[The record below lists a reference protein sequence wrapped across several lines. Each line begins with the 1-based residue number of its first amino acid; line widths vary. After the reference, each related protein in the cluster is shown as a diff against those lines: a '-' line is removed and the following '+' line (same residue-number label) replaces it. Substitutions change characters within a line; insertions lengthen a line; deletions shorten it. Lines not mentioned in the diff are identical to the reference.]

1 MSFEMDLTVITDMNK
16 ACIPSSNTVLL
27 LILSVCWNGAVQN
40 MASLVLVE
48 GKLVY
53 FMQWL
58 QWVVQ
63 LGMTIYVAVE
73 EPLLYGLGT
82 V

>member
-1 MSFEMDLTVITDMNK
+1 MSFEMGLTVITDMNK

-27 LILSVCWNGAVQN
+27 LILSVCWNGGVHN
-40 MASLVLVE
+40 MASFVLVE
-48 GKLVY
+48 GKLVC

>member
-1 MSFEMDLTVITDMNK
+1 MSLEMVLSVITDMNQS
-16 ACIPSSNTVLL
+16 CIPSSSNVLL
-27 LILSVCWNGAVQN
+27 LVILSVCWNGEVQN
-40 MASLVLVE
+40 TAGVVFVE

-63 LGMTIYVAVE
+63 LGMTLYVAVE
-73 EPLLYGLGT
+73 EPLFC
-82 V
+82 VA